1 MFEKLI
7 SNIFV
12 KYIEFVCATSKV
24 ILSDEMREEN
34 LNNSIISSWHCDS
47 FAMNFLLREV
57 SKKDFR
63 IYGVTTTNKRGNYIK
78 YIMESYKGIAIRM
91 PDGIK
96 MKSFLT
102 ELKEKSKIE
111 NTSLYITLDGPV
123 GPYKVPKK
131 IGASLSNASGKKLIL
146 VKVNYKRKIKF
157 FLRWDKY
164 LFPLPF
170 NKIEF
175 KIEDMG
181 VVSREELREFA
192 NYKKKILKA
201 YEEELLRDS
210 PYEWAKGIYKRS

>member
-7 SNIFV
+7 SKIFV
-12 KYIEFVCATSKV
+12 KYIEFVCATSK
-24 ILSDEMREEN
+24 IALSDDMKKGS

-57 SKKDFR
+57 SKRDFR
-63 IYGVTTTNKRGNYIK
+63 IYGVTTTNKRGDYIRN
-78 YIMESYKGIAIRM
+78 IMENYKGIAIRM

-96 MKSFLT
+96 MKGFLT

-131 IGASLSNASGKKLIL
+131 IGASLSNASGKKLVLI
-146 VKVNYKRKIKF
+146 KVNYKRKIKF

-175 KIEDMG
+175 EIENMG
-181 VVSREELREFA
+181 TVSKEELRTFSE
-192 NYKKKILKA
+192 YKKKILKV
-201 YEEELLRDS
+201 YEEELLNDPS
-210 PYEWAKGIYKRS
+210 YDYIKGI

>member
-7 SNIFV
+7 SSMFV

-24 ILSDEMREEN
+24 IFSEEIEKEI
-34 LNNSIISSWHCDS
+34 LKNSIISSWHCDS
-47 FAMNFLLREV
+47 FAMNFLLREFRK
-57 SKKDFR
+57 SEYR

-78 YIMESYKGIAIRM
+78 NIMESYDGIAIRM

-102 ELKEKSKIE
+102 ELREKSKIE
-111 NTSLYITLDGPV
+111 DTSLYITLDGPV

-131 IGASLSNASGKKLIL
+131 IGASLSNASGKKLLLI
-146 VKVNYKRKIKF
+146 KVDYKRKIKF

-175 KIEDMG
+175 KVENMG
-181 VVSREELREFA
+181 VVTKEELRGFSE
-192 NYKKKILKA
+192 YKKKILKA
-201 YEEELLRDS
+201 YKKELLKDPS
-210 PYEWAKGIYKRS
+210 YNYAKEI

>member
-7 SNIFV
+7 SKIFV
-12 KYIEFVCATSKV
+12 KYIEFVCATSKIV
-24 ILSDEMREEN
+24 LSDDMKKGS

-57 SKKDFR
+57 SKRDFR
-63 IYGVTTTNKRGNYIK
+63 IYGVTTTNKRGNYIRN
-78 YIMESYKGIAIRM
+78 IMENYKGIAIRM

-96 MKSFLT
+96 MKGFLT

-146 VKVNYKRKIKF
+146 IKVNYKRKIKF

-175 KIEDMG
+175 EIENMG
-181 VVSREELREFA
+181 IVSKEELRTFSE
-192 NYKKKILKA
+192 YKKKILKV
-201 YEEELLRDS
+201 YEEELLNDPS
-210 PYEWAKGIYKRS
+210 YDYIKGI